1 MAGTPQQMSGRTWID
16 LILLAFVW
24 GLSFLAMRLA
34 LDEIGPLTVALHRVG
49 WAALVLWIVLA
60 LRRLPI
66 PLSPRVWLAFAV
78 MGALNN
84 VIPFSLI
91 AWGQLTIE
99 TGLASILN
107 ASTALWG
114 VTVAA
119 ILLPEEQLTPR
130 RTVGV
135 ILGFAGVL
143 VAIGWQAL
151 GTFDIRS
158 LSQLAV
164 LAAGLSYAF
173 AGAWARKRLNH
184 LPPEVSATGML
195 TSSTL
200 LLFPLVW
207 LVEGP
212 PTLDLTL
219 RSWIGIVYVSTMAT
233 AVAYLLYYRLIRAA
247 GSGNTMLVTLL
258 LIPVGIIAGAV
269 VLNESLGPNAFMG
282 FALIAL
288 GLAVLDG
295 RLLGKKRLAPDR
307 ADG

>member
-60 LRRLPI
+60 LRRLPM

-164 LAAGLSYAF
+164 LTAGLSYAL

-200 LLFPLVW
+200 LLLPLVW

-212 PTLDLTL
+212 PTFDLTL